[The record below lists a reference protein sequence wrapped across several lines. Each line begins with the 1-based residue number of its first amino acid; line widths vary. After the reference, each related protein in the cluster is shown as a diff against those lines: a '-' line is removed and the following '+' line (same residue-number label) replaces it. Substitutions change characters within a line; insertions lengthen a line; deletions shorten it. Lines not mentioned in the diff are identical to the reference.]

1 MQRSKNLLPPD
12 APQQAMYELSRRHL
26 LTFTQYMWPQYHATQ
41 FHSSYYKVLD
51 MFAKGRIKRL
61 IVTVPPQ
68 HGKSLGSSKYL
79 PAYMLGINP
88 DLNIA
93 LMSYSTT
100 FARKFNRHLQRV
112 IDTPKYG
119 NVFKDTKLNNS
130 NVVTVST
137 SYLRNADEF
146 EIVNHTGSFK
156 AIGREGALTGNPVD
170 VMIFDDLYKDA
181 MEGNSPVVRDNVI
194 EMYKT
199 VAETRLH
206 NDSQQLCVFT
216 RWHEDD
222 LIGYFEKTYRVIT
235 LTSFEQVDNITD
247 WSDTWVKINYEAIKE
262 TPVTELDNRQLGEA
276 LYPQRHN
283 IEKLLS
289 TRKADP
295 IIFECMYQ
303 GQPTPKEGLLYGE
316 FSTYTTMPEVYAKKN
331 YTDVADTGSD
341 YLCSICYSVGSDNKL
356 YVTDVIYTQESNE
369 ITEQTVPM
377 MLNRNDTKK
386 AKIESNNGG
395 RAFGRVIDRVA
406 TACRVEYFHQSLNKE
421 ARILTNAPSVNKMV
435 IMPYDWHNRWPEFYN
450 HVKNFKRIFK
460 ANKHDDAADTLT
472 GIVEEETYVNKTN
485 PIMPQRARL

>member
-1 MQRSKNLLPPD
+1 
-12 APQQAMYELSRRHL
+12 
-26 LTFTQYMWPQYHATQ
+26 
-41 FHSSYYKVLD
+41 

-112 IDTPKYG
+112 IDTPEYG

-130 NVVTVST
+130 NVVTGST

-216 RWHEDD
+216 RWHEED
-222 LIGYFEKTYRVIT
+222 LIGYFERTYNVIT
-235 LTSFEQVDNITD
+235 LTSFDQLSTITD
-247 WSDTWVKINYEAIKE
+247 WTDTWVKINFEAIKASE
-262 TPVTELDNRQLGEA
+262 PTELDPRQIGEP
-276 LYPQRHN
+276 LFPERHN
-283 IEKLLS
+283 LRKLQS
-289 TRKADP
+289 TQKADP
-295 IIFECMYQ
+295 IVFDCMYQ
-303 GQPTPKEGLLYGE
+303 GEPKPKEGLLYSP
-316 FSTYTTMPEVYAKKN
+316 FKTYSTLPDVKSRRN
-331 YTDVADTGSD
+331 YTDTADMGND
-341 YLCSICYSVGSDNKL
+341 YLASVCYSKGIDDL
-356 YVTDVIYTQESNE
+356 IYITDITYTQESME
-369 ITEQTVPM
+369 RTELLIPM
-377 MLNRNDTKK
+377 MFERNNTMQSR
-386 AKIESNNGG
+386 IESNNGG
-395 RAFGRVIDRVA
+395 RGFARAIQQRSTTKIDW
-406 TACRVEYFHQSLNKE
+406 FHQSENKE
-421 ARILTNAPSVNKMV
+421 ARILTNASQVNDKI
-435 IMPYDWHNRWPEFYN
+435 IMPIDWVSRWPVFYN
-450 HVKNFKRIFK
+450 HVSNFKKLFK
-460 ANKHDDAADTLT
+460 ANKHDDAPDVLT
-472 GIVEEETYVNKTN
+472 GIIETEYTKTEN
-485 PIMPQRARL
+485 FIIT